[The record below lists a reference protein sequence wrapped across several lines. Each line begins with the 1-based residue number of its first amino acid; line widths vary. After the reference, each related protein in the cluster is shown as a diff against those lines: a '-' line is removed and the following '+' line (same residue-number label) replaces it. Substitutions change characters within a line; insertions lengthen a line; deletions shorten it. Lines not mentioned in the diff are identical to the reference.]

1 MAPMGELLQKTCP
14 SCRARRIG
22 SFRWC
27 RECGFDFD
35 SLRDPGPDS
44 RPPFALAPPGEFTP
58 APRVIPAAPAA
69 GVASTEDA
77 APADRRTAAAAVP
90 ADGPIAPDRERRSP
104 LLFVAVVVLVT
115 VVGATGALI
124 LLQPHPFQNVA
135 ASDTPPGSGSTV
147 AGVVAT
153 PPFQP
158 IVLSGDGPATA
169 QFSVPEESSGIAT
182 IVNDADGPFSVWSLA
197 AGGTKQDLLVDVAGA
212 YAGMRFFEATDH
224 SVAFA
229 VESDGSWSI
238 EVRPLSDA
246 RSWDATDPLF
256 GNESAV
262 VSVVPRTSAKAEI
275 IVIYDGDGAFALSA
289 LTAGGRQHLIDEI
302 GAFRDDVV
310 LPTGTYVLEI
320 DADAAWSITPD

>member
-1 MAPMGELLQKTCP
+1 MAPMPELLQKTCP

-35 SLRDPGPDS
+35 SLRDPRPDL
-44 RPPFALAPPGEFTP
+44 RPPFALAPPGEFTQ
-58 APRVIPAAPAA
+58 APRVIPVPPAARAAPPGA
-69 GVASTEDA
+69 T
-77 APADRRTAAAAVP
+77 APADRRTASAAVQ
-90 ADGPIAPDRERRSP
+90 ADTPLAPDRERRSP
-104 LLFVAVVVLVT
+104 LLFVAVAALVVI
-115 VVGATGALI
+115 GATGALI
-124 LLQPHPFQNVA
+124 LLQARPFQNA
-135 ASDTPPGSGSTV
+135 ASDVPQDSGSTV

-182 IVNDADGPFSVWSLA
+182 IVNDGEGPFSVWSLA
-197 AGGTKQDLLVDVAGA
+197 ADGTKQDLLVDVAGA
-212 YAGMRFFEATDH
+212 YTGKRHFEATDH

-229 VESDGSWSI
+229 VESDGAWSI

-246 RSWDATDPLF
+246 RTWDATDPLF

-262 VSVVPRTSAKAEI
+262 VSVVPRTSAGADA

-289 LTAGGRQHLIDEI
+289 LTAGGRQHLIDEV

-310 LPTGTYVLEI
+310 LPTGTSVLEI